1 MLGEPSRRITA
12 GSLRYNKKGVA
23 RREDA
28 FGSRGPRGLALRPS
42 RRSDKL
48 SNPSRPVPHYLVL
61 RSAGRWSDVF
71 RLSPDQD
78 VTLGRSSA
86 NEIVIRSEN
95 ASRRHARVWWDG
107 ESWRVEDLGSRNGT
121 RVNGTAVTAA
131 RVLDDRDLIEIA
143 GFAIEFTSQLDVGS
157 TQAPVDG
164 GADQA
169 TDDQMTMGPDEASVT
184 GRRRRSRHL
193 HGTDAEDPSGE
204 QTRSLLRLAFSLA
217 ACDTVTAA
225 AEITLDTL
233 TAHVPFASCGIYGW
247 EAGAGRRAAAARP
260 GRRGAAKGGG
270 SGGDGGSGGG
280 VPAVESMPLSATR
293 QSGTAVYRRPPGR
306 LVDEVV
312 REGGEAILARNVV
325 GDERLA
331 TADSHGEIDVESL
344 ILAPVCD
351 TTGVIRGMIHVTT
364 EAPEPPLTVDSLEF
378 TVAAAEILGESLAN
392 LADRHR
398 LDHSLRRSR
407 QQIAELRSRLD
418 DHGRIVGRSEPIREL
433 LQNIG
438 LVAPTSTTVLVRGE
452 SGVGKELV
460 AAAIHHASPRRE
472 GPLVCLNCAALT
484 PTLLESELFGHE
496 KGAFTGATERKRG
509 KFEAADGGTL
519 MLDEIGEMDAD
530 LQAKF
535 LRVLEGH
542 PFERVG
548 GHEPIRCDVRV
559 VAATHRD
566 LRQMVSQGAF
576 RQDLYYRL
584 AVIEIAVPP
593 LRDRGRDCL
602 ELADFFLKRFNREMG
617 RRIEGLTPA
626 AQQRLLH
633 YSWPGNVRELKNV
646 IERAVVLNTKSV
658 IDEADIALLPTGE
671 GPGPG
676 GAASLDAARSA
687 DGSPGDASPDAAD
700 GWPTETTLA
709 DLERRHIGRVLRHTG
724 GNKTRAA
731 TILGI
736 ERSTLDRKLKRYSR
750 SKPKPEPPGQ

>member
-1 MLGEPSRRITA
+1 M
-12 GSLRYNKKGVA
+12 
-23 RREDA
+23 
-28 FGSRGPRGLALRPS
+28 
-42 RRSDKL
+42 
-48 SNPSRPVPHYLVL
+48 
-61 RSAGRWSDVF
+61 
-71 RLSPDQD
+71 
-78 VTLGRSSA
+78 TLGRSSA

-107 ESWRVEDLGSRNGT
+107 ESWRVEDLNSRNGT
-121 RVNGTAVTAA
+121 RVNGAAVTDA
-131 RVLDDRDLIEIA
+131 RVLGDGDLIEIA

-157 TQAPVDG
+157 TPPAGDG

-169 TDDQMTMGPDEASVT
+169 TDDQMTMGPDEAAVT

-193 HGTDAEDPSGE
+193 HGTDTGDPSGE

-217 ACDTVTAA
+217 ACETVSAA
-225 AEITLDTL
+225 AEITLDSL
-233 TAHVPFASCGIYGW
+233 AAHVPFASCGIYGW
-247 EAGAGRRAAAARP
+247 EAGDREARDGGQDASRP
-260 GRRGAAKGGG
+260 GRRSPGEGLTAAE
-270 SGGDGGSGGG
+270 
-280 VPAVESMPLSATR
+280 PMPLSATR
-293 QSGTAVYRRPPGR
+293 QSGAAVYRRPPGR
-306 LVDEVV
+306 LVEEVL
-312 REGGEAILARNVV
+312 REGGEAVLARNVV

-344 ILAPVCD
+344 ILTPVCD

-364 EAPEPPLTVDSLEF
+364 AAPEPPLTVDSLEF
-378 TVAAAEILGESLAN
+378 TLAAAEILGESLAN
-392 LADRHR
+392 LADRRR

-433 LQNIG
+433 LQKIG

-548 GHEPIRCDVRV
+548 GHQPIRCDVRV

-566 LRQMVSQGAF
+566 LRRMVARRTF

-626 AQQRLLH
+626 AQKKLLG

-658 IDEADIALLPTGE
+658 IDETDVALFPAGE
-671 GPGPG
+671 GSNAAAMAGDAT
-676 GAASLDAARSA
+676 AASV
-687 DGSPGDASPDAAD
+687 DGSPGDDGSPDSAD

-709 DLERRHIGRVLRHTG
+709 DLERRHIRRVLRHTG

-736 ERSTLDRKLKRYSR
+736 ERSTLDRKLKRYAR
-750 SKPKPEPPGQ
+750 SKPKPEPPGH